1 MNDIYETLTK
11 ELLDKNDKLSY
22 AQARAWVELLWED
35 FQTTYAKSGRYQ
47 GDEMTEQVV
56 RSWINNHGV
65 HLHEMR
71 TNNPKYSH
79 LINQED
85 HLKH

>member
-1 MNDIYETLTK
+1 MNDIYEALTK
-11 ELLDKNDKLSY
+11 ELLDKMTSFY

-47 GDEMTEQVV
+47 GEEMTEQVV
-56 RSWINNHGV
+56 RSWINNHGGR
-65 HLHEMR
+65 LHEMR

>member
-1 MNDIYETLTK
+1 
-11 ELLDKNDKLSY
+11 
-22 AQARAWVELLWED
+22 
-35 FQTTYAKSGRYQ
+35 AKSGRYQ
-47 GDEMTEQVV
+47 GEEMTEQVV
-56 RSWINNHGV
+56 RSWINNHGGR
-65 HLHEMR
+65 LHEMR

>member
-35 FQTTYAKSGRYQ
+35 FQTTYAKSGRYRNKCYDHGLIIMVYAFMKCGQ
-47 GDEMTEQVV
+47 II
-56 RSWINNHGV
+56 RSIV
-65 HLHEMR
+65 
-71 TNNPKYSH
+71 
-79 LINQED
+79 I
-85 HLKH
+85 

>member
-56 RSWINNHGV
+56 RYG
-65 HLHEMR
+65 
-71 TNNPKYSH
+71 
-79 LINQED
+79 LIIMVYAFMKCVQIIRSIVI
-85 HLKH
+85 

>member
-1 MNDIYETLTK
+1 
-11 ELLDKNDKLSY
+11 
-22 AQARAWVELLWED
+22 
-35 FQTTYAKSGRYQ
+35 
-47 GDEMTEQVV
+47 MTEQVV

-65 HLHEMR
+65 RLHEMR

-85 HLKH
+85 HIETLKSDLSRFFNVK

>member
-11 ELLDKNDKLSY
+11 ELLDKNDNLSY

-35 FQTTYAKSGRYQ
+35 FRTTYAKSGRYQ
-47 GDEMTEQVV
+47 VV
-56 RSWINNHGV
+56 RTWVNNHGGR
-65 HLHEMR
+65 LHEMR

>member
-1 MNDIYETLTK
+1 MNDIYEALTK
-11 ELLDKNDKLSY
+11 ELLDKMTNFLTRKLVRGLNY
-22 AQARAWVELLWED
+22 CGKIFKQLM
-35 FQTTYAKSGRYQ
+35 QKSGRYQ
-47 GDEMTEQVV
+47 GEEMTEQVV
-56 RSWINNHGV
+56 RSWINNHGGR
-65 HLHEMR
+65 LHEMR

>member
-11 ELLDKNDKLSY
+11 ELLAKNNFLSY

-35 FQTTYAKSGRYQ
+35 FQATYAKSGRYQ
-47 GDEMTEQVV
+47 GAKMTEQVV
-56 RSWINNHGV
+56 RAWIENHGGR
-65 HLHEMR
+65 LHEIR

-79 LINQED
+79 FINQEE
-85 HLKH
+85 HIKH

>member
-1 MNDIYETLTK
+1 MNDIHETLTK

-56 RSWINNHGV
+56 RTWINNLEV
-65 HLHEMR
+65 AFMKCVQIIR
-71 TNNPKYSH
+71 N
-79 LINQED
+79 IAI
-85 HLKH
+85 

>member
-1 MNDIYETLTK
+1 MNDIYEALTK

-47 GDEMTEQVV
+47 GEEMTEQV
-56 RSWINNHGV
+56 
-65 HLHEMR
+65 L
-71 TNNPKYSH
+71 T
-79 LINQED
+79 L
-85 HLKH
+85 